1 MVLHTTLE
9 DKQECWQPVNRLRV
23 AHKCDIFQV
32 KAKVPPPQK
41 PSGLSCKLSQEV
53 DSSETVV

>member
-9 DKQECWQPVNRLRV
+9 EKQECWQPENRLRV

-32 KAKVPPPQK
+32 KAKVPPR
-41 PSGLSCKLSQEV
+41 SSQV
-53 DSSETVV
+53 YPASSHKRWIAQRL

>member
-32 KAKVPPPQK
+32 KAKVPPPEALRFILQALTR
-41 PSGLSCKLSQEV
+41 GG
-53 DSSETVV
+53 